1 MSPTPE
7 TLDDSGPLTLNPGQA
22 LEKLTEE
29 KRALILRTSQLVAT
43 LEASE
48 TQVYC

>member
-1 MSPTPE
+1 VEAVSHERGAPVH
-7 TLDDSGPLTLNPGQA
+7 QA

-48 TQVYC
+48 TQVYF